1 MAADG
6 TSVRDGKEALFLL
19 PPYVHPCVLSYPLI
33 SCFFSMQ
40 RDEPRIDLNSTSSHS
55 TESDIDL
62 SLNGEMRPNISFPPL
77 PRTVETVSTL
87 LSEMRAEPNTLQLAQ
102 IVDSDP
108 MVAASVLRRINSA
121 YYGVRRRIASV
132 QKAVMLLG
140 FLEVANLVL
149 TAGMVQLEETFGT
162 DEPSDMFD
170 RIMRMC
176 IGTAQYARELAGHLN
191 LSCEGPAFSSGLLH
205 AVGRLIILHNNPS
218 SYEALWNEAGGP
230 PSRAAEQDAYGIDHA
245 RLGAIAAD
253 KWKLPGLLIKAI
265 RYYPTPEK
273 LEEKEQRI
281 VARIVAAAAASV
293 ASMQLADGMEGEHEG
308 EQEYKSAPELKAL
321 AEELGTDLE
330 PLAAFIEKKRS
341 RVQSYVDT
349 MMEH

>member
-1 MAADG
+1 M
-6 TSVRDGKEALFLL
+6 S
-19 PPYVHPCVLSYPLI
+19 H
-33 SCFFSMQ
+33 
-40 RDEPRIDLNSTSSHS
+40 DEPRIDINATSGHS
-55 TESDIDL
+55 TELDIDF
-62 SLNGEMRPNISFPPL
+62 SLRGEMHPNISFPPL

-149 TAGMVQLEETFGT
+149 TAGMVQLEETFGSE
-162 DEPSDMFD
+162 EPSEMFE
-170 RIMRMC
+170 RIMRTC

-191 LSCEGPAFSSGLLH
+191 LSCEGPAFSAGLLH
-205 AVGRLIILHNNPS
+205 AVGRLIILHNDAS
-218 SYEALWNEAGGP
+218 SYEALWDEAGGP
-230 PSRAAEQDAYGIDHA
+230 PSRAAEQEAYGIDHA

-265 RYYPTPEK
+265 RYYPAPEK

-281 VARIVAAAAASV
+281 VARIVAAAASSV
-293 ASMQLADGMEGEHEG
+293 ASMRFADGAEG
-308 EQEYKSAPELKAL
+308 EQEHQHTPELQAL
-321 AEELGTDLE
+321 AEELDTDIESLT
-330 PLAAFIEKKRS
+330 AFVKKKRS
-341 RVQSYVDT
+341 RVESYVDT